1 MKRKGPSFNHE
12 TFADLPPARRT
23 ALHPNPKYRKS
34 AEQVF
39 GTVDK
44 HGEYVPPRT
53 GGIPTAPLQDTE
65 APVRAREL
73 AHERWLKKQQ
83 HRG

>member
-1 MKRKGPSFNHE
+1 MKRSRGIYTEP
-12 TFADLPPARRT
+12 TVADLPRAKRT

-44 HGEYVPPRT
+44 HGNYIPPRT
-53 GGIPTAPLQDTE
+53 GGIPTVSGRRLS
-65 APVRAREL
+65 RKR
-73 AHERWLKKQQ
+73 
-83 HRG
+83 